1 MSDSESSEEIE
12 VKVELQH
19 EAKVRELI
27 EKGKTILPYYSVPLP
42 IFRKNP
48 SFISI
53 SNPSRMRLI
62 SSISCTS
69 SSGMKSSVR
78 RKVSRS
84 GSSTRNIKKVKS
96 TIALMLRTIAP
107 RDRDTIFWKIRSVR
121 KLLCSYRESF
131 EVQT

>member
-42 IFRKNP
+42 LSRKNH

-62 SSISCTS
+62 SSINCRS
-69 SSGMKSSVR
+69 SSGIKSSAK

-84 GSSTRNIKKVKS
+84 GSSTRNLKKANP
-96 TIALMLRTIAP
+96 TTALMLRKTAP
-107 RDRDTIFWKIRSVR
+107 SDRDTIF
-121 KLLCSYRESF
+121 
-131 EVQT
+131 